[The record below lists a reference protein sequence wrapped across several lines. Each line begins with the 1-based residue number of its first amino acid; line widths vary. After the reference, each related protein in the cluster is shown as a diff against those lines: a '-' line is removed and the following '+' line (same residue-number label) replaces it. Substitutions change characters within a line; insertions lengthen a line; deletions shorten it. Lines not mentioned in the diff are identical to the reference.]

1 MTTTKVPETIYPP
14 LLGPQFAPTTPQ
26 NKLREDTSVK
36 LSQLAAQTA
45 VSITEQNAKVSV
57 DEGAIDEAVAADAKP
72 NKIKA
77 YLDNLERL
85 NISQE
90 HARAIIDDVLYKGY
104 YSEEFVVLN
113 RIAVKFK
120 TRSYADLMRTHRLLE
135 AEAARIAMHVNDQLV
150 RYNLAASLVSYGET
164 IFPVLP
170 AAVDGR
176 ADTDAQNI
184 EYQKKLDF
192 IQQLPLQVAIA
203 LIQLLH
209 KFDEKTFAVFEEGAP
224 EDF

>member
-1 MTTTKVPETIYPP
+1 MTDKKNYPP
-14 LLGPQFAPTTPQ
+14 LLGPQFAPSTPQ
-26 NKLREDTSVK
+26 NKLRDDTSAK
-36 LSQLAAQTA
+36 LSQLAAHTA
-45 VSITEQNAKVSV
+45 VTTTEQLAKAPKASEDIDAV
-57 DEGAIDEAVAADAKP
+57 DAAIDPDAKP

-90 HARAIIDDVLYKGY
+90 HARAVIDDVLYKGY
-104 YSEEFVVLN
+104 YSEEYMVLN
-113 RIAVKFK
+113 RIPVKFK

-164 IFPVLP
+164 TFPVLP

-176 ADTDAQNI
+176 ADTDAQNL